1 MCEIGLLGNKEKLFF
16 FKNEELKLNLW
27 DNKEDLM
34 ERKRVSK
41 KENIGRIGVTPLD
54 TKCKGGSGLVAD
66 FVRSQPICLRIT
78 HL

>member
-16 FKNEELKLNLW
+16 FKNEELRLNLW

-34 ERKRVSK
+34 ERIRVSK
-41 KENIGRIGVTPLD
+41 KENVGRIGVTPLD
-54 TKCKGGSGLVAD
+54 RNCKGGSGLVAD
-66 FVRSQPICLRIT
+66 FVRSQTICLRIT